1 MTEVKLDQSFP
12 IDSQWTLRTGPDL
25 EEEMFSKI
33 TIEEEGGGRA
43 RDILILRW
51 RNAKQVLSVTD
62 QTFYIGTEQ
71 DLSPINWDTRLFR

>member
-1 MTEVKLDQSFP
+1 MTEVRSNQSFT

-33 TIEEEGGGRA
+33 TIEEAGGGGP

-51 RNAKQVLSVTD
+51 RNARQVLSVRD
-62 QTFYIGTEQ
+62 QTFFIGTEQ
-71 DLSPINWDTRLFR
+71 DLSPINWDNKLFR